1 MLIIEHINAQSLQS
15 HLEEIEIL
23 INERHIDILCISE
36 TWLTSNVQNRFV
48 SIPNF
53 NIYRCDQGRGGGVC
67 IYVRE
72 ELKVTLV
79 STNLEKVMDIEEVW
93 ISVQCHK
100 LPSFIVGCI
109 YRHPHASVATFNH
122 LLDVFRIICL
132 RNKPVFILGDLNDNL
147 LSPDNKLGKIIKN
160 MKLSQLIDKPTR
172 ITPNSSTLLDVIIT
186 NKIDIVINSDVVPGT
201 IADHDLITITINVS
215 KPKRQPV
222 TKTMRCLKNYNK
234 NYFNNLLLDKT
245 FVLNYIIHT
254 DDVNAQVKIFTENF
268 KECLDHCAP
277 IVTKEIKRPYA
288 PWINDDIKAV
298 MKVRDNLQKSL
309 KINRCNVALQ
319 KQYKIKKKQV
329 KMLIQTGKN
338 DYFRDKFNSCKGDM
352 NTTWNIVRSIVP
364 SNKRSSKQIK
374 CDNVMNKAEEFNDFF
389 ASVGKKTYEKS
400 QENIVNDGINN
411 CEIYPLNCNN
421 NSNPFR
427 PQPVDIDTVILTI
440 KQLKDTNSFGSD
452 GIPFHFIKDSLPVI
466 IFYITIIVNTSIV
479 NGSFPNLWKHLHVIS
494 LFKGRDE
501 EDVNNYR
508 PIITTAHS
516 YSLQNFIEYC
526 R

>member
-245 FVLNYIIHT
+245 FVLNSIIHT

-319 KQYKIKKKQV
+319 KQYKIK
-329 KMLIQTGKN
+329 
-338 DYFRDKFNSCKGDM
+338 R
-352 NTTWNIVRSIVP
+352 
-364 SNKRSSKQIK
+364 NK
-374 CDNVMNKAEEFNDFF
+374 
-389 ASVGKKTYEKS
+389 
-400 QENIVNDGINN
+400 
-411 CEIYPLNCNN
+411 
-421 NSNPFR
+421 
-427 PQPVDIDTVILTI
+427 
-440 KQLKDTNSFGSD
+440 
-452 GIPFHFIKDSLPVI
+452 
-466 IFYITIIVNTSIV
+466 
-479 NGSFPNLWKHLHVIS
+479 
-494 LFKGRDE
+494 
-501 EDVNNYR
+501 
-508 PIITTAHS
+508 
-516 YSLQNFIEYC
+516 
-526 R
+526 